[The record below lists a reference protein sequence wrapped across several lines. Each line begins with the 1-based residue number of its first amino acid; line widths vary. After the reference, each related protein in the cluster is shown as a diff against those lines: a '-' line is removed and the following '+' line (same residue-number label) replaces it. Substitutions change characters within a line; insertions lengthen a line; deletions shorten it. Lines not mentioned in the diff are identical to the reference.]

1 MILEKLEKAM
11 DDVIIS
17 LSKDEVNEHDVLRVV
32 NRTVYY
38 NYVFKPFIWELFF
51 MRALKLNKVPTI
63 KSLILS
69 LFGSNDKEDF
79 LKIEPDTRR
88 LVLICLNLEESLDL
102 YNQWIDMQH
111 YDGENVS
118 KNRKGMELIREII
131 MKEMGNK

>member
-17 LSKDEVNEHDVLRVV
+17 LSKDEVNEHDVLRMV
-32 NRTVYY
+32 NRTVHY

-79 LKIEPDTRR
+79 LKIEPDTRKM
-88 LVLICLNLEESLDL
+88 VLTYLKLEKSLEL
-102 YNQWIDMQH
+102 YNDWIARQH
-111 YDGENVS
+111 YDDENVS
-118 KNRKGMELIREII
+118 KNRKGMELIRETI
-131 MKEMGNK
+131 MKEMDDK